1 MPKKALAERIKSL
14 RQKFN
19 LSQADLATLLGMS
32 RITYAQSEQ
41 GDRDFR
47 HTELVTLANAFE
59 MSIEELVREPL
70 PAPLQKN
77 DVTPDPFYK
86 FKQAFLYLL
95 SKCAQ
100 KPNVGKTVLNKLLY
114 FADFNHY
121 EKYRES
127 ITGINYVKMPRG
139 PVPEIIESVIAQME
153 KEHQIQQV
161 EVPYFQYTQQKII
174 PLIDADVGVFNGKE
188 LAELNY
194 VIRTYG
200 DRNADKLSEWSHGDK
215 PWKTTEKF

>member
-1 MPKKALAERIKSL
+1 MPTKTLAERIKSL
-14 RQKFN
+14 RQKFK
-19 LSQADLATLLGMS
+19 LSQEDLATLLKMS

-41 GDRDFR
+41 GERDFK
-47 HTELVTLANAFE
+47 HSELVTIANAFE
-59 MSIEELVREPL
+59 ISIEELVKDPIPVSTPKDET
-70 PAPLQKN
+70 
-77 DVTPDPFYK
+77 VPDPFYK

-95 SKCAQ
+95 NKCAQ

-174 PLIDADVGVFNGKE
+174 PLIDADVGIFNGKE
-188 LAELNY
+188 LAELEY
-194 VIRTYG
+194 VINKYG

-215 PWKTTEKF
+215 PWKTTENF